1 MKHTQNLS
9 GVRIGP
15 ISILVF
21 VIALCVAVMA
31 TLAITTAR
39 ANTASTERQ
48 IAFTTDTY
56 TNEVAAQ
63 TMLSLV
69 DDALAQGVS
78 GVRSNLNKIQTQT
91 QDAAKET
98 SVEITLENNVLD
110 ALFET
115 PSGRQLIIELK
126 FSGTNYEIVKWKTA
140 TNWTEE
146 STEKLWTG
154 ES

>member
-21 VIALCVAVMA
+21 VIALCVAVMT

-56 TNEVAAQ
+56 TNEVTAQ

>member
-154 ES
+154 EY

>member
-78 GVRSNLNKIQTQT
+78 GVRNNLNKIQTQT

>member
-56 TNEVAAQ
+56 TNEAAAQ

-69 DDALAQGVS
+69 DEALTHGVS

-115 PSGRQLIIELK
+115 SSGRQLIIELK

-146 STEKLWTG
+146 PTEKLWTG

>member
-69 DDALAQGVS
+69 DEALTHGVS

-115 PSGRQLIIELK
+115 SSGRQLIIELK

-146 STEKLWTG
+146 PTEKLWTG